1 MKAFWEFG
9 QIKVKWRKFIIETVG
24 KLTGIKVKEKETQ
37 TIHFYSLLGMLFLI
51 TLMIYLS
58 GGISPITHL
67 LYLPIILSSF
77 ILSYKKAAFIAFLS
91 GLLIGPYMPADV
103 ANHIMQSQESWIL
116 RLIMFLIISFFLS
129 NISYYIRTKND
140 MDRDKMFTDEF
151 SGYPNI
157 SSLKNKMKVSM
168 KENREQEISMALIQF
183 SNLDSIYRLT
193 NYEKG
198 KELLTYLIENL
209 TEYFPEFSLYG
220 VASDKVL
227 LYVENKN
234 VEYAYTKVKEYIVN
248 QNKPMMIHDIPFI
261 VNYKASVIGGKTT
274 DFIDDL
280 LIKLNKTL
288 EIIYHSQSNIMKYNH
303 QISESMDNYY
313 ITLVDICNA
322 VNQEE
327 FYLVYQPKTDP
338 ITGIMDGVEVLLR
351 WGNTKYEKTPISKI
365 VQITEDMGLIN
376 YLSSWIIEKVALQQQ
391 IWAKQ
396 GIHIKTAINLSA
408 SDINNPNIVKH
419 IKKCIDHYKIDP
431 KYLEFELT
439 ERCILKNEEEVFQV
453 LKEFQEMGISIS
465 LDDYG
470 TGHNSLNYLLE
481 DKFIFDYIKI
491 DKVFIDEINKF
502 SMEALI
508 KGIITAGHGLK
519 SRIIAEGVEKK
530 EQVTL
535 LKNLGCDMIQGY
547 YYSKP
552 LPVEQIEAY
561 YLQQRA

>member
-1 MKAFWEFG
+1 
-9 QIKVKWRKFIIETVG
+9 
-24 KLTGIKVKEKETQ
+24 
-37 TIHFYSLLGMLFLI
+37 
-51 TLMIYLS
+51 
-58 GGISPITHL
+58 
-67 LYLPIILSSF
+67 
-77 ILSYKKAAFIAFLS
+77 
-91 GLLIGPYMPADV
+91 MPADV

-198 KELLTYLIENL
+198 KELFSYLIESL
-209 TEYFPEFSLYG
+209 TEYFSEFSLYG